1 MIEFKGAVSSK
12 GRQII
17 RWIEYRMDMIYL
29 LLAYLL
35 VGGGLSLAFAGEYPF
50 ETLVAWIGALILMII
65 FYFCCSI
72 SDAVPVRIEI
82 ADGKTITSETRKT
95 SMTYEIEEVRLVKD
109 LGDFYVIYVHGVLKN
124 GRFLCQKNLLTQ
136 GSLEEFEQVFAD
148 KLVRGRNA

>member
-35 VGGGLSLAFAGEYPF
+35 VGGGLSLAFAREYPF
-50 ETLVAWIGALILMII
+50 EALVAWIGALILMII

-72 SDAVPVRIEI
+72 SDAVPVMIEI
-82 ADGKTITSETRKT
+82 ADGKTITSETKKT
-95 SMTYEIEEVRLVKD
+95 SVTYEIEEVRLVKD
-109 LGDFYVIYVHGVLKN
+109 LGAFYVIYVHGVLKN